1 MAKIIEGDRIGKT
14 VTLKVGCAAAIFDE
28 SRKRLLLTRRT
39 DNGQWCLPGG
49 GMEPWESAAEACV
62 REVMEETGLLGT
74 AHKLIGIYSTPHRI
88 TAYGE
93 INRYQFVSLLFEV
106 SVEGGKLGLSD
117 ETTDYGY
124 FSEQEAANLDV
135 MRNHIERIK
144 DTFVEQP
151 EAFFR

>member
-1 MAKIIEGDRIGKT
+1 MAKIIEGDRIGKS

-28 SRKRLLLTRRT
+28 SRAKLLLTRRT
-39 DNGQWCLPGG
+39 DNEQWCLPGG
-49 GMEPWESAAEACV
+49 GMEPGESAAEACV
-62 REVMEETGLLGT
+62 REVMEETGLQGT
-74 AHKLIGIYSTPHRI
+74 AHKLIGVYSTPHRI
-88 TAYGE
+88 IAYGE

-117 ETTDYGY
+117 ETTDCGY
-124 FSEQEAANLDV
+124 FSEQEVASLDL

-144 DTFVEQP
+144 DIFAEQP